1 MIIASFL
8 RQGTRCQ
15 LLIASPQSKPRW
27 KRLILVLLLILFLLK
42 IVFQKYQNFQAEIFK
57 GRLGLVEGEIVRSV
71 SPELARAEVAELVRI
86 LTWKVVVVLSLYKG
100 TELVRISSCRIKT
113 LDLKVRAYKE
123 GSYRAVARVEE
134 GSDSS
139 GRERA
144 LW

>member
-1 MIIASFL
+1 M
-8 RQGTRCQ
+8 
-15 LLIASPQSKPRW
+15 
-27 KRLILVLLLILFLLK
+27 
-42 IVFQKYQNFQAEIFK
+42 
-57 GRLGLVEGEIVRSV
+57 VEGEIVRSV

-86 LTWKVVVVLSLYKG
+86 LTCKVVVVKSLYKG